1 MGGAISIQQKETIE
15 TSYKEQV
22 QKLEANIAQV
32 NQKIEELT
40 VIKDQ
45 FADIAT
51 PAPVKSK
58 SNNLNTK

>member
-1 MGGAISIQQKETIE
+1 MGGAISIQQKEAIE
-15 TSYKEQV
+15 TKYKENV
-22 QKLEANIAQV
+22 QKLEANIAQA

-51 PAPVKSK
+51 PASVKSK
-58 SNNLNTK
+58 TNDLNAK

>member
-1 MGGAISIQQKETIE
+1 MGGAISIQQKEAIE
-15 TSYKEQV
+15 ASYKENV
-22 QKLEANIAQV
+22 QKLEANIAQAT
-32 NQKIEELT
+32 QKIEELT

-58 SNNLNTK
+58 ANDLSAK

>member
-1 MGGAISIQQKETIE
+1 MGGAISIQQKEAIE
-15 TSYKEQV
+15 TGYKENV
-22 QKLEANIAQV
+22 QKLEANIAQA

-51 PAPVKSK
+51 PVSVKSK
-58 SNNLNTK
+58 TNELTAK